1 MLAGQFIDAALDR
14 LAQAEI
20 IAVKGQHLFV
30 ANGIEDPVRELDLA
44 PQQAPVHAMLAP
56 DRRGIDQ
63 AEAVDLLFVAAD
75 DIGPDPCAFQP
86 VQRIHQRHVFPPAGA
101 AIGKDQQ
108 LMRVDADPRRD
119 DLAALELG
127 HDLADAI
134 DQDVLVIDR
143 GQPLDAGGDLQP
155 VVAVAVA
162 LDRGLGLLR
171 QRIERMLHMLHHVL
185 QHRIRHVA
193 DEQVVLGVAIG
204 QKRRKR
210 VRVFSYHG
218 ATFVFS
224 VTAVKIRVFS
234 YRNQD
239 FSYRD
244 SCFQLPALKV
254 MTCFDNEKTLSK
266 RA

>member
-1 MLAGQFIDAALDR
+1 MILVLI
-14 LAQAEI
+14 
-20 IAVKGQHLFV
+20 
-30 ANGIEDPVRELDLA
+30 
-44 PQQAPVHAMLAP
+44 
-56 DRRGIDQ
+56 
-63 AEAVDLLFVAAD
+63 
-75 DIGPDPCAFQP
+75 
-86 VQRIHQRHVFPPAGA
+86 RI
-101 AIGKDQQ
+101 
-108 LMRVDADPRRD
+108 DADPRRD
-119 DLAALELG
+119 NFAALELG

-234 YRNQD
+234 YQNQD

-244 SCFQLPALKV
+244 SCFQLPALAATRCYHIRKQGSE
-254 MTCFDNEKTLSK
+254 M
-266 RA
+266 A